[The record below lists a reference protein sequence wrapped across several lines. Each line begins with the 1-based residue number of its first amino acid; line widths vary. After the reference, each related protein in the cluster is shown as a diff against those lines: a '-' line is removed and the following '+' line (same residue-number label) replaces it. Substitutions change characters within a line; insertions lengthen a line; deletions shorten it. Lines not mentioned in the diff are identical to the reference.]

1 MNIKKLLKNMTLREK
16 LAQMTQLDG
25 NFRIQTDIQLL
36 TGPLHQMNISVEDAA
51 NSGTVLGA
59 IGAELTRRIQDKHL
73 AGDRHKI
80 PVLFMLDV
88 IHGFRTIFPIP
99 LALGCTW
106 EPELVEKTASVAACE
121 ASASGIHVN
130 FSPMADLVRDARWG
144 RVMESTGEDHTLNA
158 LFAAAFVRG
167 YQGDSLKNP
176 DSMAACIKHIAAYGA
191 AEAGRD
197 YSSVELGEYAL
208 REFYFP
214 AYRQAIKAGA
224 VMAMTSFNSLNGVPA
239 TGNTWL
245 LRDVLRKEWGFDGVL
260 ISDWGAVH
268 ELVNHGVAEDG
279 KEAAYKSI
287 KAGVDIEMMT
297 SDYLQFGEK
306 LVQEGLIDETLIDEA
321 VLRILQLK
329 KDMGLFEDPYRSAS
343 PQREKEVQGC
353 EEHRKLARETAAR
366 SMVLLK
372 NNEDILPLSKQTKLA
387 VIGPYGEAKHLL
399 GGWSCVGREEETVS
413 LKEGLAEK
421 VAADQVVYC
430 KGAGFSNDDGLYIEQ
445 AVETAKQ
452 ADVIILALGEHP
464 DMSGEA
470 ASRAFIEL
478 PQEQQKLADA
488 IFKLGK
494 PSVVVLF
501 NGRPLDIRE
510 ISQRAD
516 AVLEAWF
523 PGTEGGSAIAD
534 ILFGH
539 RFPEG
544 RLTMSFPYT
553 VGQVPVYYNGFNTGR
568 PIDCE
573 WSEQRY
579 LSRYIDIP
587 NAPLY
592 PFGYGLGFSKIEYCD
607 LELSS
612 VKLVDQIEVGITVKN
627 IGKYGMTETVQ
638 LYIRDI
644 TGSVVRPIKELK
656 KFKKVYLE
664 LGEARKVSFKINED
678 TLAFYHADG
687 SYYAEP
693 GRFKVFVGANSANTL
708 EAEFIFN
715 GV

>member
-1 MNIKKLLKNMTLREK
+1 
-16 LAQMTQLDG
+16 
-25 NFRIQTDIQLL
+25 
-36 TGPLHQMNISVEDAA
+36 
-51 NSGTVLGA
+51 
-59 IGAELTRRIQDKHL
+59 
-73 AGDRHKI
+73 
-80 PVLFMLDV
+80 
-88 IHGFRTIFPIP
+88 
-99 LALGCTW
+99 
-106 EPELVEKTASVAACE
+106 
-121 ASASGIHVN
+121 
-130 FSPMADLVRDARWG
+130 
-144 RVMESTGEDHTLNA
+144 
-158 LFAAAFVRG
+158 
-167 YQGDSLKNP
+167 
-176 DSMAACIKHIAAYGA
+176 
-191 AEAGRD
+191 
-197 YSSVELGEYAL
+197 
-208 REFYFP
+208 
-214 AYRQAIKAGA
+214 
-224 VMAMTSFNSLNGVPA
+224 
-239 TGNTWL
+239 
-245 LRDVLRKEWGFDGVL
+245 
-260 ISDWGAVH
+260 
-268 ELVNHGVAEDG
+268 
-279 KEAAYKSI
+279 
-287 KAGVDIEMMT
+287 
-297 SDYLQFGEK
+297 
-306 LVQEGLIDETLIDEA
+306 
-321 VLRILQLK
+321 
-329 KDMGLFEDPYRSAS
+329 
-343 PQREKEVQGC
+343 
-353 EEHRKLARETAAR
+353 
-366 SMVLLK
+366 
-372 NNEDILPLSKQTKLA
+372 
-387 VIGPYGEAKHLL
+387 
-399 GGWSCVGREEETVS
+399 VGREEETVS